1 MTRRQGVRLATL
13 FTVVILAF
21 YAFGYW
27 QSRPAA
33 PEPMAWYGQYQDTL
47 LKPLQAQRL
56 TLADAGAAL
65 GHGTLWMISAEG
77 KPLLVSRHTMESD
90 DLSWRVQAVIGLT
103 PEQTESLVQAQAWQP
118 ELPDQPISSAVGDA
132 LKDRQVVRLSLI
144 PNEPMSLAQVQG
156 TFGNPDL
163 RLPVSEGEAW
173 VYPKEGAVVAVGEEQ
188 AHSIMFGLRDALP
201 AEQ

>member
-27 QSRPAA
+27 QSKPAA
-33 PEPMAWYGQYQDTL
+33 PEPMDWYGQYQESLFNT
-47 LKPLQAQRL
+47 LQAERL
-56 TLADAGAAL
+56 TMADTGAEL
-65 GHGTLWMISAEG
+65 GHGTLWMISSEG
-77 KPLLVSRHTMESD
+77 EPLLVSRYTLESD
-90 DLSWRVQAVIGLT
+90 DLSWRAQAVIALT
-103 PEQTESLVQAQAWQP
+103 PEQTDSLVQAQAWQP
-118 ELPDQPISSAVGDA
+118 DLPDQPISSAVGDA
-132 LKDRQVVRLSLI
+132 LKDRKVVRLSMI

-173 VYPKEGAVVAVGEEQ
+173 VYPKVGAVVAVGEEQ
-188 AHSIMFGLRDALP
+188 AHSIMFGLREDLG
-201 AEQ
+201 Q

>member
-27 QSRPAA
+27 QSRPET
-33 PEPMAWYGQYQDTL
+33 PEPMQWLARYQVSL
-47 LKPLQAQRL
+47 LTPLHEQQL
-56 TLADAGAAL
+56 TLGGAGEAL
-65 GHGTLWMISAEG
+65 GHGTLWMISSEG
-77 KPLLVSRHTMESD
+77 QPLLVSRYTMESD

-103 PEQTESLVQAQAWQP
+103 PEQTDSLVQAQAWQP
-118 ELPDQPISSAVGDA
+118 DLPDQPINSAVGDA
-132 LKDRQVVRLSLI
+132 LKDRKVVRLSLI

-173 VYPKEGAVVAVGEEQ
+173 VYPKVGVVVAVGEEQ
-188 AHSIMFGLRDALP
+188 AHSIMFGLREELP
-201 AEQ
+201 AAQ

>member
-27 QSRPAA
+27 QSRPEA
-33 PEPMAWYGQYQDTL
+33 PEPMQWLERYQANL
-47 LKPLQAQRL
+47 LTPLHEQQL
-56 TLADAGAAL
+56 TLGDASDAL
-65 GHGTLWMISAEG
+65 GHGTLWMISSEG
-77 KPLLVSRHTMESD
+77 QPLLVSRYTMESD

-118 ELPDQPISSAVGDA
+118 DLPDQPINSAVGDA
-132 LKDRQVVRLSLI
+132 LKDRKVVRLSLI

-173 VYPKEGAVVAVGEEQ
+173 VYPKVGVVVAVGEEQ
-188 AHSIMFGLRDALP
+188 AHSIMFGLREELP